1 MERVC
6 LCTHALHSQGHP
18 PVVQK
23 HALAS
28 SRSRTATRKGAE
40 RTRHGAR
47 AAALTSPADA
57 AANQDAS
64 GTRGG
69 ERSFSKTVA
78 ADSGAVDGPS
88 GMFSATVSSGP
99 SRRGLL
105 RLFPLSTL
113 QFACGMPKN
122 AVFKVPESG
131 VTPGFCFK
139 IPKYYQDGTKH

>member
-1 MERVC
+1 VERVC

-99 SRRGLL
+99 SRRGL
-105 RLFPLSTL
+105 
-113 QFACGMPKN
+113 
-122 AVFKVPESG
+122 
-131 VTPGFCFK
+131 
-139 IPKYYQDGTKH
+139 